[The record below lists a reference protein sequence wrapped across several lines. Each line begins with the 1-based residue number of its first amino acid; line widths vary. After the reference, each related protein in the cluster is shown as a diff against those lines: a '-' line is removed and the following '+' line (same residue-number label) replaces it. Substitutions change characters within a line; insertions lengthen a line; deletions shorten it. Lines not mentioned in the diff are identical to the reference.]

1 MFVKLFGGL
10 AVATGLIAAAFAG
23 TSSTDKAVASCCSN
37 KAKAACC
44 SQDCCKDCPNC
55 ECGCACCDDCANGC
69 ECPNKA

>member
-10 AVATGLIAAAFAG
+10 AVATSLIAAAVAG
-23 TSSTDKAVASCCSN
+23 TSPSTEPTACCSN

-44 SQDCCKDCPNC
+44 SEGCCKDCPDC
-55 ECGCACCDDCANGC
+55 KCDCAYCDDCKNGC